1 LYEYKF
7 VKIDLKT
14 SFRGVSP
21 TEDYHLV
28 IERYASEGWKLVQI
42 FAPPVGSYGV
52 SKYFE
57 LIFEKENQK

>member
-14 SFRGVSP
+14 SFRGTSP
-21 TEDYHLV
+21 TEDYRTV
-28 IERYASEGWKLVQI
+28 IERYASEGWKFVQI
-42 FAPPVGSYGV
+42 FSPPLGNYGV

-57 LIFEKENQK
+57 LIFEKENLK